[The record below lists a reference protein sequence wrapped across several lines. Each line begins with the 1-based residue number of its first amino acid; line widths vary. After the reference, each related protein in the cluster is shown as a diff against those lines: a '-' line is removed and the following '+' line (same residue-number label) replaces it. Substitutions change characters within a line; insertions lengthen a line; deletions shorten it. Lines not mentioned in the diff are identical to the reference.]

1 MAKMADPVLKQHPD
15 DDSPEQREQS
25 MSSRISPAEP
35 LPTRNDPSFESLTDD
50 FERTFFEGD
59 EQIHVRVT
67 LMRETWDAIQQYI
80 EANQWKINDGPI
92 ILLTTGM
99 TYLRAERALDVTQ
112 GVDDLSKEDV
122 KKLLERLA
130 VIEARYAS
138 IKNFAF
144 SIMRDHRTLEMRFTP
159 LEIEHRA
166 FKAMLWPLRE
176 ENEALKQ
183 EVARLQAALAAQ
195 PVGQNVPPPAAPSAP
210 LPWWRRALQRLTG
223 RR

>member
-1 MAKMADPVLKQHPD
+1 MDHLIAP
-15 DDSPEQREQS
+15 S
-25 MSSRISPAEP
+25 EP
-35 LPTRNDPSFESLTDD
+35 LPTGDDPNFESLTDD

-59 EQIHVRVT
+59 EQIHLQVT
-67 LMRETWDAIQQYI
+67 LMRETWETIRPVI
-80 EANQWKINDGPI
+80 EENSWKINDGLI

-99 TYLRAERALDVTQ
+99 AYLRAERALQVAQ
-112 GVDDLSKEDV
+112 GIDDLSKEDV
-122 KKLLERLA
+122 RKLLERLA

-166 FKAMLWPLRE
+166 FKNMLWPLRE
-176 ENEALKQ
+176 ENESLKR

-195 PVGQNVPPPAAPSAP
+195 TAGMNASLPAAQSAP
-210 LPWWRRALQRLTG
+210 PPWWRRALQRLTG